1 MSDLGRSLLPEL
13 FSTQH
18 SSSEAE
24 FSVLLQVARVFGLKG
39 SIMKLKQGSF
49 LWYLYLDKLYC
60 LLSVR
65 NVKAL
70 VEYFHLLD
78 VHRKKTLND
87 VLFYHFLHHV
97 TDLTRNQITVVFNML
112 DWNAVG
118 EIGFDQFY
126 MLVCILLAQE
136 QNHLEEQFIF
146 RHSRPVF
153 ELLDLDGELKIGPDN
168 LHMYNFLFNIKKQQL
183 RDLYHNFDIT
193 GDRTNPV
200 HWVPVCQPLALPG
213 AEQLE
218 DDAFLRFATSG
229 PILSEF

>member
-1 MSDLGRSLLPEL
+1 MSDLGSSLPEL

-78 VHRKKTLND
+78 VHRKKTLNGQYFHKYFFW
-87 VLFYHFLHHV
+87 VMTGFLTNV
-97 TDLTRNQITVVFNML
+97 QENLQ
-112 DWNAVG
+112 G
-118 EIGFDQFY
+118 QK
-126 MLVCILLAQE
+126 LV
-136 QNHLEEQFIF
+136 H
-146 RHSRPVF
+146 
-153 ELLDLDGELKIGPDN
+153 
-168 LHMYNFLFNIKKQQL
+168 
-183 RDLYHNFDIT
+183 
-193 GDRTNPV
+193 
-200 HWVPVCQPLALPG
+200 
-213 AEQLE
+213 
-218 DDAFLRFATSG
+218 
-229 PILSEF
+229 